1 MQTEASPLESADTH
15 DRAKS
20 NDLAQT
26 CFGAPPGVGDCPGDN
41 PETIAVIQIGKSS
54 SYMLMKPVQTSAF
67 GKIFQRTVRSLHR
80 GRGRVKGVS

>member
-41 PETIAVIQIGKSS
+41 PEQNCC
-54 SYMLMKPVQTSAF
+54 
-67 GKIFQRTVRSLHR
+67 
-80 GRGRVKGVS
+80 GRKEIYASCDDKNDTTA

>member
-1 MQTEASPLESADTH
+1 MQTEASALSSGALKRRLRAPLESADIH

-41 PETIAVIQIGKSS
+41 PEQNCC
-54 SYMLMKPVQTSAF
+54 
-67 GKIFQRTVRSLHR
+67 
-80 GRGRVKGVS
+80 GRKEIYECCIV

>member
-26 CFGAPPGVGDCPGDN
+26 CFGAPPEWAIVPGITRNKTAAAERRFMNAASCDDKN
-41 PETIAVIQIGKSS
+41 DTTA
-54 SYMLMKPVQTSAF
+54 
-67 GKIFQRTVRSLHR
+67 
-80 GRGRVKGVS
+80 

>member
-15 DRAKS
+15 DHAKS

-41 PETIAVIQIGKSS
+41 PEQNCC
-54 SYMLMKPVQTSAF
+54 
-67 GKIFQRTVRSLHR
+67 
-80 GRGRVKGVS
+80 GRKEIYECCIV